1 MTDLVQPLGAVV
13 LVLGLLG
20 ATLYFLRRN
29 GVASFSGG
37 GGFRPQSK
45 ERHMK
50 VLERMALGPQ
60 HALHLVRVG
69 DRTILISTA
78 PGSCQLID
86 SVVSAKDRI
95 A

>member
-1 MTDLVQPLGAVV
+1 MTDLVQPLCAVV

-29 GVASFSGG
+29 GVASFSGRG
-37 GGFRPQSK
+37 AFRMQPK

-50 VLERMALGPQ
+50 VVERMPLGPQ
-60 HALHLVRVG
+60 HALHLVQVG
-69 DRTILISTA
+69 ERMLLLSTA
-78 PGSCQLID
+78 PGSCRLID
-86 SVVSAKDRI
+86 SVAPTKDRI